1 MQLFNKNLILINFP
15 KLLLILL
22 PGFLISGP
30 FLSDLSISIIAL
42 FFLIYCIT
50 ENNYKYF
57 NNYFFKFSIIF
68 YLWILTCSLVS
79 ENIFFS
85 ISTSIF
91 YIRFSIFSI
100 AVYFLIESDKRLKK
114 NIFFSLLFFFSILSL
129 DAYFQYFNSFNIFGW
144 PLHEDGRVS
153 SFFKDELVLGSY
165 FSRLLPLFF
174 CLL

>member
-57 NNYFFKFSIIF
+57 NNYFFKISIIF
-68 YLWILTCSLVS
+68 YLWILTCSLLS

-100 AVYFLIESDKRLKK
+100 AVYFLIDSDKRIKK
-114 NIFFSLLFFFSILSL
+114 NIFFS
-129 DAYFQYFNSFNIFGW
+129 
-144 PLHEDGRVS
+144 
-153 SFFKDELVLGSY
+153 
-165 FSRLLPLFF
+165 
-174 CLL
+174 